1 MQRDIIR
8 INEEKCS
15 GCGSCVSGCPEG
27 ALQIIDGKARVIN
40 ELFCDGLGACIGECP
55 EGAIDVERREAE
67 PYDERKVMKNIV
79 KAGPSVIRAH
89 LQHLHDHGQENLLH
103 EAIDFLKE
111 HNIEIPDY
119 EAELAAGAC
128 PGSMTRALHKSSSH
142 TDEPATSASELGNWP
157 IQLQL
162 LNPNAPILKNADL
175 LLAAD
180 CVPFACAQ
188 FHQRFLKD
196 KVLIIL
202 CPKLDATIDDY
213 VDKLSQIFRTQNIAS
228 VSVVHM
234 EVPCC
239 SGVGVIVRR
248 ALEKAHKD
256 IAIEDFTISVEGEII
271 RRSKGNLNVTR
282 GVKTRANLFTPT

>member
-1 MQRDIIR
+1 MAQRNIIR
-8 INEEKCS
+8 VNEEKCS

-27 ALQIIDGKARVIN
+27 ALQVIDGKARVIN
-40 ELFCDGLGACIGECP
+40 ELFCDGLGACVGECP
-55 EGAIDVERREAE
+55 EGAMEVERREAE
-67 PYDERKVMKNIV
+67 PYDERKVMEHIT
-79 KAGPSVIRAH
+79 KAGPNVIQAH
-89 LQHLHDHGQENLLH
+89 LQHLHAHGQENLVH
-103 EAIDFLKE
+103 EAIDFLE
-111 HNIEIPDY
+111 ERNIEIPDY
-119 EAELAAGAC
+119 EAEPAARAC
-128 PGSMTRALHKSSSH
+128 PGLMIREPHKPSNH
-142 TDEPATSASELGNWP
+142 TEKLETPASELGNWP
-157 IQLQL
+157 IQLRL
-162 LNPNAPILKNADL
+162 LNPNVPFPENADL

-228 VSVVHM
+228 ISVVHM

-248 ALEKAHKD
+248 ALEKAHKE
-256 IAIEDFTISVEGEII
+256 IAIEDITISLEGEII
-271 RRSKGNLNVTR
+271 RRS
-282 GVKTRANLFTPT
+282 